1 MIGTLNYVTGYT
13 DFSSDEEEQSG
24 NYFPFSLEVSGTNMT
39 FKKNG
44 EVSKESIPFEKDNV
58 FRITSQTDK
67 FEVLV
72 DNVSVITFDFSEAEL
87 KTAPKSRSKK

>member
-1 MIGTLNYVTGYT
+1 
-13 DFSSDEEEQSG
+13 
-24 NYFPFSLEVSGTNMT
+24 MT

-44 EVSKESIPFEKDNV
+44 ETSKENIPFEKDNV

-72 DNVSVITFDFSEAEL
+72 DNKSIITFDFSETKL
-87 KTAPKSRSKK
+87 KTATKSRSKK

>member
-13 DFSSDEEEQSG
+13 DFSSNEEEQSG

-39 FKKNG
+39 FKKNE

-72 DNVSVITFDFSEAEL
+72 DNVSVITFDFSETEL
-87 KTAPKSRSKK
+87 KTAAKSRSKK